1 MPTKNNGLGKAD
13 ILRHKK
19 AISYLFEDKSAL
31 KLQSFPLKCILVE
44 NTIIRQEQLQV
55 LFIVPSRVIRKA
67 HDRNLIRRR
76 IKEAYRVRKEEIQ
89 QLLGNQNQS
98 NLGLLYTSNEVLSF
112 DQIVKSLNKII
123 HDLAQK
129 IK

>member
-1 MPTKNNGLGKAD
+1 MPTKKNGLGKAD

-76 IKEAYRVRKEEIQ
+76 IKEAYRIRKEEIK
-89 QLLGNQNQS
+89 QLLGSQRQI
-98 NLGLLYTSNEVLSF
+98 NLGLLYTSNEVLSY

-123 HDLAQK
+123 NDLSQK
-129 IK
+129 VK